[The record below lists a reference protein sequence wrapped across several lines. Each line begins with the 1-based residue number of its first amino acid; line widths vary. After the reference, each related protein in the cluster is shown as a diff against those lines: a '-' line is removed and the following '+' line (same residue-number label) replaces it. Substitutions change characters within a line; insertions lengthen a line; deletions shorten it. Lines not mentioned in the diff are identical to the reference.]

1 MLFMIG
7 SLDRR
12 VFPAAR
18 KLAEHGA
25 GGAKELGAPE
35 PVDRATQR
43 PQAPELTEPETVHEL
58 PRARDAA

>member
-1 MLFMIG
+1 MIG

-18 KLAEHGA
+18 RLAEHGA
-25 GGAKELGAPE
+25 GGAKEMAALD
-35 PVDRATQR
+35 PVDRTTQR
-43 PQAPELTEPETVHEL
+43 PQAAELTESETVHEL